1 MKKAKRML
9 KPEKKRIRHER
20 QGEKKTYKKFIKNIC
35 ISFMIILSLIAIYFL
50 VTNFLNK
57 KEETEAGIL
66 EEKEVLGMELK
77 DIKIEEKDG
86 VYKWKAI
93 LTNTSGEKFNNKRV
107 QLIFKS
113 EEGNKIYKYPYKIT
127 DLEKGETQEIEIK
140 TSEPLDEF
148 AEFDIKGIVEK

>member
-9 KPEKKRIRHER
+9 KPEKKRKHHER
-20 QGEKKTYKKFIKNIC
+20 QGEKKTSKKFVKNIF
-35 ISFMIILSLIAIYFL
+35 ISFIIILGLIAIYFL

-57 KEETEAGIL
+57 QEETETGIL

-77 DIKIEEKDG
+77 DIKIEENGG
-86 VYKWKAI
+86 VYTWKAF

-113 EEGNKIYKYPYKIT
+113 EEGNKVYKYPYKIT

-140 TSEPLDEF
+140 TSEPLDKF
-148 AEFDIKGIVEK
+148 VEFDIKGVVEE

>member
-9 KPEKKRIRHER
+9 KPEKKRKHHER
-20 QGEKKTYKKFIKNIC
+20 QGEKKTSKKFVKNIF
-35 ISFMIILSLIAIYFL
+35 ISFIIILGLIAIYFL
-50 VTNFLNK
+50 ITNFLNK
-57 KEETEAGIL
+57 QEETETGIL

-77 DIKIEEKDG
+77 DIKIEENGG
-86 VYKWKAI
+86 VYTWKAI

-113 EEGNKIYKYPYKIT
+113 EEGNKVYKYPYKIT

-140 TSEPLDEF
+140 TSEPLDKF
-148 AEFDIKGIVEK
+148 VEFDIKGVVEE

>member
-9 KPEKKRIRHER
+9 KPEKKRKHHER
-20 QGEKKTYKKFIKNIC
+20 QGEKKTSKKFVKNIF
-35 ISFMIILSLIAIYFL
+35 ISFIIILGLIAIYFL

-57 KEETEAGIL
+57 QEETETGIL

-77 DIKIEEKDG
+77 DIKIEENGG
-86 VYKWKAI
+86 VYTWKAI

-113 EEGNKIYKYPYKIT
+113 EEGNKVYKYPYKIT
-127 DLEKGETQEIEIK
+127 DLEKGEIQEIEIK
-140 TSEPLDEF
+140 TSEPLDKF
-148 AEFDIKGIVEK
+148 VEFDIKGVVEE

>member
-9 KPEKKRIRHER
+9 KPEKKRRRHER

-66 EEKEVLGMELK
+66 EEK
-77 DIKIEEKDG
+77 DG
-86 VYKWKAI
+86 VYTWKAI

-148 AEFDIKGIVEK
+148 AEFDIKGVVEK

>member
-9 KPEKKRIRHER
+9 KPEKKRERHER
-20 QGEKKTYKKFIKNIC
+20 QGEKKTSKKLLKNIF
-35 ISFMIILSLIAIYFL
+35 ILFIIILCLIAIYFL
-50 VTNFLNK
+50 VTNFFNK
-57 KEETEAGIL
+57 QEETETGIL

-77 DIKIEEKDG
+77 DIKIEENGG
-86 VYKWKAI
+86 VYTWKAI

-140 TSEPLDEF
+140 TSEPLDKF
-148 AEFDIKGIVEK
+148 VEFDIKGVVEE

>member
-9 KPEKKRIRHER
+9 KPEKKRERHER
-20 QGEKKTYKKFIKNIC
+20 QGEKKTSKKLLKNIF
-35 ISFMIILSLIAIYFL
+35 ILFIIILCLIAIYFL
-50 VTNFLNK
+50 VTNFFNK
-57 KEETEAGIL
+57 QEETETGIL

-77 DIKIEEKDG
+77 DIKIEENGG
-86 VYKWKAI
+86 VYTWKAI
-93 LTNTSGEKFNNKRV
+93 LINTSGEKFNNKRV

-140 TSEPLDEF
+140 TSEPLDKF
-148 AEFDIKGIVEK
+148 VEFDIKGVVEE

>member
-9 KPEKKRIRHER
+9 KPEKKRKRHEK
-20 QGEKKTYKKFIKNIC
+20 QGEKKTYKKLAKSIF
-35 ISFMIILSLIAIYFL
+35 ISFMIILGLIAIYFL
-50 VTNFLNK
+50 VTNFFNK
-57 KEETEAGIL
+57 QEETETGIL

-77 DIKIEEKDG
+77 DIKIEENGG
-86 VYKWKAI
+86 VYTWKAI

-113 EEGNKIYKYPYKIT
+113 EEGNKVYKYPYKIT

-140 TSEPLDEF
+140 TSEPLDKF
-148 AEFDIKGIVEK
+148 VEFDIKGVVEE